1 MPIHTQHFTLSNV
14 TATKVCSADSQP
26 QQIWVHNSEHSHS
39 DQVFIGNATVTT
51 ANGLHI
57 HSDETL
63 QIELDP
69 GSELWA
75 ISDTNGSLF
84 QVMCIKQD

>member
-14 TATKVCSADSQP
+14 TPTKVCSADSQP
-26 QQIWVHNSEHSHS
+26 QQIWVHNSEHAQS
-39 DQVFIGNATVTT
+39 DEVFIGNETVSVAT
-51 ANGLHI
+51 GLHI

-63 QIELDP
+63 KLDIDP
-69 GSELWA
+69 GTELWA